1 VISRNEILGKLP
13 PFKNYQVIVSH
24 DQTVGEIIDG
34 ILMTHE
40 KYKNE
45 YDKISEYFIGDNE
58 IETAQNI
65 WNFLKSNVPYYIE
78 DTKTQTLR
86 SPSAIVAMP
95 GDCKSYALF
104 ANGILNSLNKKGYFN
119 IPLAY
124 RFASYK
130 DNKEI
135 QHVFSVLYPGT
146 NKEIWIDPVLKRFN
160 EKREPTFYKD
170 KKIKMALIA
179 MSGVNDANKTEQ
191 LEAYRDRLVN
201 ERDRLLVNG
210 QITPGSSKELQYK
223 VAINTVTRQIQDAG
237 ISGFGDIGKT
247 LSNFSVI
254 SGGAFAFGENKLR
267 DQMKAF
273 IDQYP
278 LAFMYL
284 YLPVGHDGNQNWG
297 TEFGWNK
304 SELPGI
310 PEIVKQKRNKAF
322 WTMWN
327 WGQPTGLN
335 AETDIVNLIR
345 EAVTK
350 KLGTSP
356 EQYWSKK
363 LNLNIADKAAFGN
376 MIGFEFTDAADAVVP
391 GSGAVLKFAGPIIDS
406 FVPDLTWEHQPDSFQ
421 PVAEDW
427 QGSIYESK
435 FPLNVSNKNG
445 GLVVPGSQNMPGS
458 TKAGMNIWVTLGLAG
473 AAIFLISKMKK

>member
-1 VISRNEILGKLP
+1 
-13 PFKNYQVIVSH
+13 
-24 DQTVGEIIDG
+24 
-34 ILMTHE
+34 MTHE

-160 EKREPTFYKD
+160 EKRQPTFYKD
-170 KKIKMALIA
+170 KKLKMALIA
-179 MSGVNDANKTEQ
+179 MSGVESANKTEQ

-223 VAINTVTRQIQDAG
+223 VAINTVTRQIQQAS
-237 ISGFGDIGKT
+237 ISGFDNIAMTVG
-247 LSNFSVI
+247 NFYM
-254 SGGAFAFGENKLR
+254 G
-267 DQMKAF
+267 
-273 IDQYP
+273 
-278 LAFMYL
+278 
-284 YLPVGHDGNQNWG
+284 
-297 TEFGWNK
+297 
-304 SELPGI
+304 
-310 PEIVKQKRNKAF
+310 
-322 WTMWN
+322 
-327 WGQPTGLN
+327 
-335 AETDIVNLIR
+335 AETDGETNSEDNSKAIADAIKLLTELFANKPNPNDWMGWDALDVKIGAPSGTNVLQWVILDGDSVQNEALNIVSYIK
-345 EAVTK
+345 AK
-350 KLGTSP
+350 GFSKLLGYST
-356 EQYWSKK
+356 WFKRTITI
-363 LNLNIADKAAFGN
+363 NDIADKLARGGFQQEAALLKSGKQ
-376 MIGFEFTDAADAVVP
+376 IGPVTP
-391 GSGAVLKFAGPIIDS
+391 G
-406 FVPDLTWEHQPDSFQ
+406 TT
-421 PVAEDW
+421 
-427 QGSIYESK
+427 
-435 FPLNVSNKNG
+435 
-445 GLVVPGSQNMPGS
+445 PG
-458 TKAGMNIWVTLGLAG
+458 TTVAGMNIWVILALAG
-473 AAIFLISKMKK
+473 AGIYLVTKKK